1 MGGIRSLYHSPA
13 LYRFSLFS
21 KNVPAPFSRCSDS
34 RNKLDVATC
43 RSQFPLHCAPP
54 SAAGLAAFSV
64 PHASFSFSGTVTRFG
79 PLPDA
84 SATRLL
90 TASERI
96 AAFGWRLGQ
105 ERGG

>member
-1 MGGIRSLYHSPA
+1 MGGIRSLYYSPA

-21 KNVPAPFSRCSDS
+21 KNVQTPFSRCSNS

-64 PHASFSFSGTVTRFG
+64 PHTSFSFSGIVTRFG

-96 AAFGWRLGQ
+96 AAFGWRLDQ

>member
-1 MGGIRSLYHSPA
+1 MGGIRSLYYSTA
-13 LYRFSLFS
+13 LSRFSLFS
-21 KNVPAPFSRCSDS
+21 KNVPEPFQQCFNS
-34 RNKLDVATC
+34 RNKFHVPTC

-64 PHASFSFSGTVTRFG
+64 PHASFSFSGIVTRFG

-105 ERGG
+105 ERVG